1 MQYKTSVCGVLGLM
15 NKVSTTLHTIA
26 SEIYEELGAGFD
38 EVPLQSALAI
48 EFRERKIPYL
58 KEVNIELFYKGQNIG
73 TAIPDF
79 VLLPCK
85 RKNWEIK
92 TPIILETKV
101 GSALRAKQYRQLRLY
116 LKSMPYNKNP
126 ILQKITKGYLL
137 RFSDVEIY
145 KDGIETKAEEPVT
158 LELWQYS
165 RKKDEMKL
173 VA

>member
-1 MQYKTSVCGVLGLM
+1 MDKTL
-15 NKVSTTLHTIA
+15 TTLHSIA
-26 SEIYEELGAGFD
+26 SDIYEELGSGFD

-79 VLLPCK
+79 VLLPCS
-85 RKNWEIK
+85 RKNWTVK
-92 TPIILETKV
+92 TPIILESKV
-101 GSALRAKQYRQLRLY
+101 VPLLKKEQYRPLRLY
-116 LKSMPYNKNP
+116 LKSMPQNKNP
-126 ILQKITKGYLL
+126 ILQKITKGFLL
-137 RFSDVEIY
+137 RFGKTEDYSDG
-145 KDGIETKAEEPVT
+145 KETKVDEPVT

-173 VA
+173 VSKQPKVSK